1 MSGLARFASLCALT
15 TAWATAWVLPAAAMA
30 ADPIAPAPHEGLVV
44 IAVSGP
50 DEFGRG
56 YSLLWR
62 PLAGEARC
70 PVLATHGG
78 FSAPGTGHEGQPWRF
93 RVVRVRPGRYALGS
107 IGWVRMGFM
116 VLSGEE
122 PAAGARPVIS
132 VADGETVYAGAFR
145 LRETTPRHPTAEAVT
160 NVAIAEVN
168 AAKLTAQPA
177 VDRSGQKA
185 EVAGAG
191 CK

>member
-1 MSGLARFASLCALT
+1 MSGPARFVSLCAL
-15 TAWATAWVLPAAAMA
+15 AAACVLPAAAV
-30 ADPIAPAPHEGLVV
+30 ADPLAPAPKEGLVV

-62 PLAGEARC
+62 PLGEGRC
-70 PVLATHGG
+70 PVLAPRGG
-78 FSAPGTGHEGQPWRF
+78 FSAPQTAHEGQPWRF
-93 RVVRVRPGRYALGS
+93 RVVRVKPGRYALDT
-107 IGWVRMGFM
+107 IAWLRMGFM
-116 VLSGEE
+116 VISGEE
-122 PAAGARPVIS
+122 AVAGPRAVIT
-132 VADGETVYAGAFR
+132 VGEGETVYAGAFR
-145 LRETTPRHPTAEAVT
+145 LREPSARHPIAEPVT

-168 AAKLTAQPA
+168 AAKLTVQPA

-185 EVAGAG
+185 EIAGAG

>member
-1 MSGLARFASLCALT
+1 MSGLARFVSLCAL
-15 TAWATAWVLPAAAMA
+15 AAACILPAAAMA
-30 ADPIAPAPHEGLVV
+30 ATDPLAPQPKEGLVV
-44 IAVSGP
+44 VAVSGP

-62 PLAGEARC
+62 PLQGEGRC
-70 PVLATHGG
+70 PVLAARGG
-78 FSAPGTGHEGQPWRF
+78 FSAPETGREGQPWRF
-93 RVVRVRPGRYALGS
+93 RVVRVKPGRYALGAVA
-107 IGWVRMGFM
+107 WVRMGFM

-122 PAAGARPVIS
+122 AAAGPRPVIT
-132 VADGETVYAGAFR
+132 VGEGETVYAGAFR
-145 LRETTPRHPTAEAVT
+145 LREPAPRHPTAEAVT

-168 AAKLTAQPA
+168 AAKLTVQPA

-185 EVAGAG
+185 EVAGPG